1 MVRQEGGNDNVAG
14 LAVDSLFASGRGPSG
29 AGGRAVWRTRIVAGV
44 APHWWRGVAGIAGVL
59 VSWIYLQGATAAPF
73 EAAKLVVEPDVAFI
87 RGVGNS
93 HTLLFTA
100 ITSDGARRD
109 VSAEVSVTVDN
120 PAVLRE
126 IAPGVFEADRLG
138 IAKLQAHFRNREADA
153 VVIVQPRRSSRIDFA
168 TEIAPIFSQRG
179 CNSTN
184 CHGALNGQNGF
195 KLSLFGYDP
204 DADYDAVVNRSD
216 GRRVDRERPEQ
227 SLLVRKPTFQIPH
240 GGGHLI
246 EHGSFDYET
255 LVDWIRSGVPKDG
268 GTVGRLQRI
277 EVFPE
282 ELTVLEGPGSTQQ
295 LVVVGHYGDGS
306 QQDLT
311 QRVHYSTEDD
321 HVVEVSAAGRVTAK
335 SAGEGTVLV
344 RTLGHVQALR
354 VGVAAPGPVRATPV
368 EPANF
373 IDELVF
379 DKLARL
385 NLPISK
391 PASDTEFIR
400 RVYLDTIGIVPT
412 VDETLQF
419 LQDSS
424 ERRRERVIDSL
435 LKRPEY
441 AEFWAMKWGDLF
453 ANSVLTSSDGTAYL
467 QDWLRRAFQDNK
479 PYDRFVTEILT
490 STGSTWEVGAVNFF
504 SRPVEDVATLTA
516 QAFLGLGIECARCH
530 DHPSTNWKRE
540 DFLSLTAFFS
550 QLTNKWLR
558 PPPVE
563 SIWHLELDKEFR
575 HPESKQIVAPR
586 FLDGTEPLVQP
597 LEDRR
602 AVLARWMTSKDNP
615 WFARATVNRFWNQFM
630 GRPLV
635 DPVDDFR
642 ASNPASN
649 EALLDRLADDFVD
662 HGYNLHHLI
671 RTITGSNTYQLS
683 SIPETGNR
691 IDDRN
696 FSRYYLKRLTAEQ
709 LIDSIVQVTGVPQ
722 DYLGYYP
729 GVRAVDLADPGV
741 PSPFLDMFDRPKRDA
756 AKCERNEDVSL
767 RQAMHLLVGDTLNE
781 KIRSSG
787 EHGKLARLVR
797 DGKSDAEIVEHFYL
811 AALSRPPGRAELD
824 DCQTVIARAK
834 DRMTGLQNVLWALV
848 SANEFLY
855 NH

>member
-1 MVRQEGGNDNVAG
+1 MVRQGDGNGKVSE
-14 LAVDSLFASGRGPSG
+14 LAVNWRF
-29 AGGRAVWRTRIVAGV
+29 AGGRGRSNAGRRAAGRTRNRATDGPRWRRGAAVAAAILV
-44 APHWWRGVAGIAGVL
+44 ASIQ
-59 VSWIYLQGATAAPF
+59 LQGAEGNPF
-73 EAAKLVVEPDVAFI
+73 EATQLIIEPDVAFI
-87 RGVGNS
+87 RGVGS
-93 HTLLFTA
+93 THTLLFTA
-100 ITSDGARRD
+100 ISAEGARRD
-109 VSAEVSVTVDN
+109 VSAEVSVTVDA
-120 PAVLRE
+120 PAILRE
-126 IAPGVFEADRLG
+126 VAPGVFEADGLG
-138 IAKLQAHFRNREADA
+138 VAKLRARYRNREADA
-153 VVIVQPRRSSRIDFA
+153 VVIVQPRRSSQIDFA
-168 TEIAPIFSQRG
+168 TEVAPIFSQRG

-204 DADYDAVVNRSD
+204 DADYEAVVHRSD
-216 GRRVDRERPEQ
+216 GRRVDRRQPEQ
-227 SLLVRKPTFQIPH
+227 SLIVQKPTFQIPH

-246 EHGSFDYET
+246 ERGSFDYET
-255 LVDWIRSGVPKDG
+255 LVEWIRIGFPKDA
-268 GTVGRLQRI
+268 GTVARLQRI
-277 EVFPE
+277 EVYPE
-282 ELTVLEGPGSTQQ
+282 DLTVLESPRSAQQ
-295 LVVVGHYGDGS
+295 IVVVGHYTDGS

-321 HVVEVSAAGRVTAK
+321 VVLEVSPTGRITGK

-354 VGVAAPGPVRATPV
+354 VGVAAPGPAQAPTV
-368 EPANF
+368 EPATF

-385 NLPISK
+385 NLPISQ

-412 VDETLQF
+412 VEETRQF
-419 LQDSS
+419 LQDPS
-424 ERRRERVIDSL
+424 EGRRERVIDSL

-530 DHPSTNWKRE
+530 DHPSAKWKRD

-575 HPESKQIVAPR
+575 HPETKQIVAPR
-586 FLDGTEPLVQP
+586 FLDGTDPLVHP

-642 ASNPASN
+642 VSNPASN
-649 EALLDRLADDFVD
+649 EALLDRLAEDFVE
-662 HGYNLHHLI
+662 HGYDLHHLI
-671 RTITGSNTYQLS
+671 RTITSSKAYQLS

-691 IDDRN
+691 NDN
-696 FSRYYLKRLTAEQ
+696 SSYSRYYLKRLTAEQ
-709 LIDSIVQVTGVPQ
+709 LIDSIVQITGVAQ

-756 AKCERNEDVSL
+756 AKCERNEGVSL

-781 KIRSSG
+781 KIRTSAERG
-787 EHGKLARLVR
+787 ELARLIGA
-797 DGKSDAEIVEHFYL
+797 GKSDAEIVDHFYL
-811 AALSRPPGRAELD
+811 AALSRPPRRAELD
-824 DCQTVIARAK
+824 DCQTVIARAS
-834 DRMTGLQNVLWALV
+834 DRTTGLQNVLWALL
-848 SANEFLY
+848 STNEFLY